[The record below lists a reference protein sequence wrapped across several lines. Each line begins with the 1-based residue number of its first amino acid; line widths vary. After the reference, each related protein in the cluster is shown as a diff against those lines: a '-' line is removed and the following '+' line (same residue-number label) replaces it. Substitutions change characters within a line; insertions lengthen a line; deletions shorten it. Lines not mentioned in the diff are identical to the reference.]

1 MRNSLSVKQLNN
13 YIRNV
18 FEDELVLQ
26 NITVTGEVYE
36 VSYSKYTF
44 ITLKEDDC
52 ILQCVCFNRIVAPK
66 QGQRTALSGSVNF
79 SERLGKVSF
88 VVKSIEVLGNG
99 LYQAEYLKAKENLK
113 NMGFFDKKLP
123 LPVFIKNVCI
133 ITSGYGSVIHDF
145 LAGIADGHSY
155 IDVTVLCSSVQGD
168 EAINDI
174 ISNLKKADNNFDVV
188 VIARGGG
195 SATDLECFNSQRLAE
210 AVGRMHV
217 PVISAVGHETDYSLC
232 DLCASY
238 RAGTPSFAAKRITE
252 NNGVIIDRFY
262 ALTRRAGETLA
273 RKLSDKASAL
283 AVITSRTV
291 FAASAEINRRRERVV
306 KLASRALMRAE
317 SNADAGCARIKTLS
331 DNVVAAAEKLSE
343 SKSTAIKNCAVKLE
357 YLSPLKVLTRGYC
370 AAEKDG
376 GAVTSVRQI
385 DRGDAVSMIFA
396 DGKARATIDETEEKR
411 NDF

>member
-26 NITVTGEVYE
+26 NITVTGEVFE

-66 QGQRTALSGSVNF
+66 QGQRAALSGSVNF

-88 VVKSIEVLGNG
+88 VVKSIEVLGSG

-123 LPVFIKNVCI
+123 LPVFIKNVCV

-155 IDVTVLCSSVQGD
+155 IDVTVLCSGVQGD

-174 ISNLKKADNNFDVV
+174 ISNLKKAVV
-188 VIARGGG
+188 
-195 SATDLECFNSQRLAE
+195 
-210 AVGRMHV
+210 
-217 PVISAVGHETDYSLC
+217 
-232 DLCASY
+232 
-238 RAGTPSFAAKRITE
+238 
-252 NNGVIIDRFY
+252 
-262 ALTRRAGETLA
+262 
-273 RKLSDKASAL
+273 
-283 AVITSRTV
+283 
-291 FAASAEINRRRERVV
+291 
-306 KLASRALMRAE
+306 
-317 SNADAGCARIKTLS
+317 
-331 DNVVAAAEKLSE
+331 
-343 SKSTAIKNCAVKLE
+343 
-357 YLSPLKVLTRGYC
+357 YLLIPCGN
-370 AAEKDG
+370 
-376 GAVTSVRQI
+376 
-385 DRGDAVSMIFA
+385 
-396 DGKARATIDETEEKR
+396 TIR
-411 NDF
+411 